1 MAKVGMINRE
11 EKRAKTVKRD
21 SAKRDE
27 IKKAIIA
34 APGLDEKMTLSQ
46 KLADLDRNGS
56 KARQRNRCS
65 LTGRPRGFH
74 SRFGLSRNKLRELAS
89 MGQLPGVRKASW

>member
-11 EKRAKTVKRD
+11 EKRTKTAKRD
-21 SAKRDE
+21 SAKRE
-27 IKKAIIA
+27 IIKAAIIA
-34 APGLDEKMTLSQ
+34 ADSLEGKMELSQ

-56 KARQRNRCS
+56 KARGRNRCS

-74 SRFGLSRNKLRELAS
+74 SRFGICRNKLRELAS
-89 MGQLPGVRKASW
+89 LGLLPGVRKASW